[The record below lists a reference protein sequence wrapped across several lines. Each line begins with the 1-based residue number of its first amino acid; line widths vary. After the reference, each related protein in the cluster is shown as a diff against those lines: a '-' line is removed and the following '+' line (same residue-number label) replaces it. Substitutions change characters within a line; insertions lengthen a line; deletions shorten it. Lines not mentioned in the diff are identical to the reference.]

1 MGVTS
6 DVCCPRCATG
16 TYLPGDSCRVTLPDP
31 AACGYGN
38 SPSGTNNQNNNDAVG
53 MGDDIDPQFGVDPI
67 EEDVVDPEFGVDPT
81 DEVEETPVT
90 MPSDPTSDEET
101 PVTMPSD
108 PAADTGGVDPLP
120 TDEVE
125 ETPVTM
131 PSDPDEESPVT
142 MPSDP
147 NDPSGP
153 GEDDKEEDVP
163 VTMPSDP
170 DNNNVGMGDDID
182 PGFGVDPLQSCTVDT
197 DCDTDGSEY
206 CGQGT
211 CVKHGQCITDDDC
224 VNPANMILMDK
235 KCVGYQYCDMET
247 KFCDRKCGEPC
258 SEVGARRNECAVT
271 GCDTKIMCP
280 GSVNCV
286 PDYCNDCQGM
296 YFNSS
301 GYVIEECISRT
312 GGTGMER
319 EDDGAAD
326 ATMTAMDTTTTDE
339 DMTTGA
345 GTGVAVGIIEMED
358 SAYSPS
364 SFFVST
370 IISMIASAAVMLW

>member
-53 MGDDIDPQFGVDPI
+53 TGDDIDPQFGVDPI

-90 MPSDPTSDEET
+90 MPSDP
-101 PVTMPSD
+101 MQ
-108 PAADTGGVDPLP
+108 
-120 TDEVE
+120 VE
-125 ETPVTM
+125 ESPVTM

-163 VTMPSDP
+163 VTVPSDP

-224 VNPANMILMDK
+224 VNP
-235 KCVGYQYCDMET
+235 
-247 KFCDRKCGEPC
+247 
-258 SEVGARRNECAVT
+258 
-271 GCDTKIMCP
+271 
-280 GSVNCV
+280 
-286 PDYCNDCQGM
+286 
-296 YFNSS
+296 
-301 GYVIEECISRT
+301 
-312 GGTGMER
+312 
-319 EDDGAAD
+319 
-326 ATMTAMDTTTTDE
+326 
-339 DMTTGA
+339 
-345 GTGVAVGIIEMED
+345 
-358 SAYSPS
+358 
-364 SFFVST
+364 
-370 IISMIASAAVMLW
+370 